1 MPTPCAQ
8 IPWGHNG
15 LKKRTGDHTL
25 ASLQCQLRVSECRQ
39 LPTPKGRKG
48 LGSSH
53 RSFLGEWRL
62 GSKGE
67 RELEISEME
76 DSTYTVATTTSQQQ
90 QAKPH
95 LLHTSPGQESLIHL
109 GDPLQLVAEWPH
121 GVFHLL
127 SLLWNSLGLKSG
139 CHARGLPAPFCSF
152 TGDPSTQQS
161 REGKGEPT
169 QVSTASL

>member
-1 MPTPCAQ
+1 MQAAA
-8 IPWGHNG
+8 
-15 LKKRTGDHTL
+15 HTQGQEGPGQQSQKL
-25 ASLQCQLRVSECRQ
+25 FGGVEAGQQ
-39 LPTPKGRKG
+39 G
-48 LGSSH
+48 
-53 RSFLGEWRL
+53 GE
-62 GSKGE
+62 
-67 RELEISEME
+67 ELEISEME
-76 DSTYTVATTTSQQQ
+76 DSTYAVATTTSQQQ

-109 GDPLQLVAEWPH
+109 DDPLQLVAEWPH

-161 REGKGEPT
+161 REGKREPT